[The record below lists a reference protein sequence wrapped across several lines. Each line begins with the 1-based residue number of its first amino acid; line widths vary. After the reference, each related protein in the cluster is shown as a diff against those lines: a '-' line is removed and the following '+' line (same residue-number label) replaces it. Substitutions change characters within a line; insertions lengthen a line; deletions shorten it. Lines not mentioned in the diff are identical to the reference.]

1 MKLPSILS
9 STMSRDYTLADV
21 YDEKHRHVE
30 DAQSTSIETPLG
42 GTIIRPFVSKRLCRA
57 YLILLPIV
65 FGLGIVLGCTSLS
78 FFKRPEFVPG
88 LRLRTPIPKEI
99 FQQRLKIPFVPDNR
113 YYGSGDAV
121 DKAWKEITSGGD
133 SIWLQN
139 PSDYGLAKGI
149 SDPLNIDN
157 TDERFYVLSNL
168 HQLHCV
174 NVVRRRFR
182 HYESQISQP
191 VNESEAITAGWTE
204 HTDHCFEYLR
214 LSITCGDF
222 LVMEPAS
229 PPGTAP
235 ELTAGGLGWG
245 VVHEC
250 IDFDA
255 LRKWQ
260 AFKRHESEKLLS

>member
-1 MKLPSILS
+1 MA
-9 STMSRDYTLADV
+9 RNNTLADV
-21 YDEKHRHVE
+21 HSEKYRHAD
-30 DAQSTSIETPLG
+30 DAQSRSSETLLG
-42 GTIIRPFVSKRLCRA
+42 EPKSRYLVSKRLSRA
-57 YLILLPIV
+57 YIILLPTV
-65 FGLGIVLGCTSLS
+65 FVLGAALGFAGLS

-88 LRLRTPIPKEI
+88 VRLKTPIPNKI
-99 FQQRLKIPFVPDNR
+99 FQQRLKVPFVPDNR
-113 YYGSGDAV
+113 YYGSGDSV
-121 DKAWKEITSGGD
+121 DKAWNEITSGGD
-133 SIWLQN
+133 SVWLQN
-139 PSDYGLAKGI
+139 PSDYNLDKGI
-149 SDPLNIDN
+149 SDPLNTDN
-157 TDERFYVLSNL
+157 LDERFYVLSNL

-182 HYESQISQP
+182 HFESQISQP

-229 PPGTAP
+229 PPGTSP

-250 IDFDA
+250 IDFNA

-260 AFKRHESEKLLS
+260 AAKRHESEELLR

>member
-1 MKLPSILS
+1 MP
-9 STMSRDYTLADV
+9 RGYTPTGL
-21 YDEKHRHVE
+21 YDEKTRHADDDTTSNETLLEETRLQSHISHRI
-30 DAQSTSIETPLG
+30 S
-42 GTIIRPFVSKRLCRA
+42 RA
-57 YLILLPIV
+57 YLILLPVV
-65 FGLGIVLGCTSLS
+65 FGLGITLGFTSIS
-78 FFKRPEFVPG
+78 FFKAPEFVPG
-88 LRLRTPIPKEI
+88 LRFKTPIPNEV
-99 FQQRLKIPFVPDNR
+99 FQQRLKVPFVPDNK

-121 DKAWKEITSGGD
+121 DKAWKDITSGGD
-133 SIWLQN
+133 SVWLQN
-139 PSDYGLAKGI
+139 PSDYGLPKGI
-149 SDPLNIDN
+149 SDPLNDDN

-168 HQLHCV
+168 HQLHCI
-174 NVVRRRFR
+174 NVVRGRFR
-182 HYESQISQP
+182 HYESQLNQF
-191 VNESEAITAGWTE
+191 NESEALFAAWTE

-222 LVMEPAS
+222 LVLEPDS

-260 AFKRHESEKLLS
+260 AAKRREYEKLLP

>member
-121 DKAWKEITSGGD
+121 DKAWKEITSGKPVCSYYTRDKCGGQKKTNFQPAGGD

-174 NVVRRRFR
+174 VS
-182 HYESQISQP
+182 HTMISEESHL
-191 VNESEAITAGWTE
+191 W
-204 HTDHCFEYLR
+204 CF
-214 LSITCGDF
+214 SK
-222 LVMEPAS
+222 AN
-229 PPGTAP
+229 
-235 ELTAGGLGWG
+235 
-245 VVHEC
+245 
-250 IDFDA
+250 
-255 LRKWQ
+255 
-260 AFKRHESEKLLS
+260 

>member
-1 MKLPSILS
+1 
-9 STMSRDYTLADV
+9 MSRAYTLTSV
-21 YDEKHRHVE
+21 HDEKHQHV
-30 DAQSTSIETPLG
+30 DDDRATSSEALLG
-42 GTIIRPFVSKRLCRA
+42 DTRLRSHVSRRIYRA
-57 YLILLPIV
+57 YLILLPVV
-65 FGLGIVLGCTSLS
+65 FGLGIVLGFTSVS
-78 FFKRPEFVPG
+78 FFKTPEFVPG
-88 LRLRTPIPKEI
+88 LRLKTPIPNEV
-99 FQQRLKIPFVPDNR
+99 FEQRLKIPFVPDNK
-113 YYGSGDAV
+113 YYGSGEAV

-133 SIWLQN
+133 SVWLQN
-139 PSDYGLAKGI
+139 PSDYGLSQGI
-149 SDPLNIDN
+149 SDPLNMDN

-182 HYESQISQP
+182 HYESQTNQP
-191 VNESEAITAGWTE
+191 VNESDAISAAWTE

-222 LVMEPAS
+222 LVLEPAS

-245 VVHEC
+245 VIHEC

-260 AFKRHESEKLLS
+260 AAKRQESDLQ